1 MFAQAADALFDWN
14 IIDADPLM
22 QMFENYNFNETH
34 DPKLYDCDMIK
45 ESLEDTLFRRYQV
58 EDYTVSIDT
67 FAHNII
73 RAGSK
78 KVSVGCRIKRT
89 RGNVERLIVHEI
101 ESHVLQTLNIKKSN
115 NPLLE
120 LSKYNDM
127 NLYSEGLAVY
137 NEVMTQTLTQTSLE
151 TYYYRLKAVSMLGLS
166 FRSIFN
172 YLSQHLPSDK
182 AYLITYRIKRGMGD
196 TSLPGGFPKDAAY
209 FQGFKVVHEYLK
221 KGGRLKDMYYTKTP
235 QLTQLLNKYGLLPD
249 KPYYLPHFVIS
260 EPKKE
265 HNNLTLN

>member
-1 MFAQAADALFDWN
+1 MTQPLQISEKDKNIIDDIAYRAITIKKSLSLGTTALTPLNYDEERDKFFSSRTYNPQFVYKEHNHTLYREELNTLLTFTDNLDVPYDLKSYLQEFLINLHFLNITYRSIGTKMFAQAADALFDWN

-34 DPKLYDCDMIK
+34 DPKLHDCDMIK

-127 NLYSEGLAVY
+127 NLYS
-137 NEVMTQTLTQTSLE
+137 
-151 TYYYRLKAVSMLGLS
+151 
-166 FRSIFN
+166 
-172 YLSQHLPSDK
+172 
-182 AYLITYRIKRGMGD
+182 D
-196 TSLPGGFPKDAAY
+196 T
-209 FQGFKVVHEYLK
+209 
-221 KGGRLKDMYYTKTP
+221 
-235 QLTQLLNKYGLLPD
+235 
-249 KPYYLPHFVIS
+249 
-260 EPKKE
+260 
-265 HNNLTLN
+265 